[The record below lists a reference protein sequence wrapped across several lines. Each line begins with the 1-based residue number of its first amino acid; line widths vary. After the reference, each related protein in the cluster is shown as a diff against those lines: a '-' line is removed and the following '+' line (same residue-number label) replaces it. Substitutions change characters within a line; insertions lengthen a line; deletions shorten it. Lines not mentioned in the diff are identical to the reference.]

1 MAAIKS
7 IKVGETV
14 YDLKATYDGSGNVI
28 DQTYA
33 KSSAIPTK
41 VSQLQND
48 ENYLKEHQDISGLA
62 TKTELEGK
70 VGKELG
76 KGLSEANY
84 TETEKQKLSGIADNA
99 NNYVHP
105 TTSGN
110 KHIPSGGSSGQ
121 ILKWSEA
128 GTAVWGAEKSYSE
141 ATTGAAGLM
150 SAADKTKLDGLKN
163 YVLPAAGAS
172 IGGVKQGAAVT
183 DILEPSTAS
192 AESVATSFNELLA
205 SLRAAGIIAE

>member
-62 TKTELEGK
+62 TKTELESK
-70 VGKELG
+70 VDKELG

>member
-62 TKTELEGK
+62 TKTELESK
-70 VGKELG
+70 VDKELG

-110 KHIPSGGSSGQ
+110 KHIPSGGASGQ
-121 ILKWSEA
+121 MLVFSA
-128 GTAVWGAEKSYSE
+128 DGTAEWADSSSKLEEQFTALNEAWEELQKAQQELDKQITELNSNMDLYSYGVE
-141 ATTGAAGLM
+141 WDVT
-150 SAADKTKLDGLKN
+150 
-163 YVLPAAGAS
+163 VAS
-172 IGGVKQGAAVT
+172 
-183 DILEPSTAS
+183 P
-192 AESVATSFNELLA
+192 ELT
-205 SLRAAGIIAE
+205 

>member
-62 TKTELEGK
+62 TKTELESK
-70 VGKELG
+70 VDKELG

-84 TETEKQKLSGIADNA
+84 TETEKQKLSGIAANA
-99 NNYVHP
+99 NNYTHP
-105 TTSGN
+105 TGAGN
-110 KHIPSGGSSGQ
+110 KHIPAGGSSGQ